1 MANGLPQAKAVDDI
15 ISDWLKDQTTKKA
28 KYPGPGK
35 SVSDY
40 LRLPSEETE
49 LGSRKSI
56 PKDALI
62 RLLTGARAGYEDVYS
77 QMGYE
82 DPVAAFDALI
92 ELINSGEILSYIAQW
107 NDPAV
112 QNPPTLKGSPF
123 DVKGRYKEAGETD
136 IFVDILEPTAKS
148 IKSFNE
154 NWRLTQEPSYQQQV
168 LDPEEWSYWGTTSED
183 RYGET
188 GQSSTPLAVHGPL
201 WIGSSVFDD
210 YEKKSIGVPWF
221 PGSGRPTGQ
230 EALDVGYT
238 PNIAMF
244 DYLEDM
250 SFDEWSDMWREQ
262 SAISESAVADMNP
275 DSVFIRGETGLL
287 PFIDPERWVK
297 IPETNK
303 DKYDRFWRNI
313 EATLHEFRHVDP
325 TTGEPIS
332 HGSEMDIEGAD
343 KILMDALRAFSA
355 QSFFT
360 SGPELDLHELYKE
373 LGFKGPP
380 GRIYSD

>member
-1 MANGLPQAKAVDDI
+1 MPPKKAVDDI
-15 ISDWLKDQTTKKA
+15 ISDWLEVQKAKKV

-136 IFVDILEPTAKS
+136 IFVDILEPTAKH
-148 IKSFNE
+148 IKEMDESYATFSSGG
-154 NWRLTQEPSYQQQV
+154 TYQQQV
-168 LDPEEWSYWGTTSED
+168 IDPEGWGDWGTVDEP
-183 RYGET
+183 T
-188 GQSSTPLAVHGPL
+188 GVPLAVHGPL
-201 WIGSSVFDD
+201 WIGKSVLGD
-210 YEKKSIGVPWF
+210 YEKESIGVPWF
-221 PGSGRPTGQ
+221 PATGRPTGQ

-244 DYLEDM
+244 NYPPENLEDM
-250 SFDEWSDMWREQ
+250 SYDDWIDMAKKHRKTT
-262 SAISESAVADMNP
+262 ESAVADMNP

-325 TTGEPIS
+325 ITGEPIS

-355 QSFFT
+355 KSIVT

-380 GRIYSD
+380 SRIYSY